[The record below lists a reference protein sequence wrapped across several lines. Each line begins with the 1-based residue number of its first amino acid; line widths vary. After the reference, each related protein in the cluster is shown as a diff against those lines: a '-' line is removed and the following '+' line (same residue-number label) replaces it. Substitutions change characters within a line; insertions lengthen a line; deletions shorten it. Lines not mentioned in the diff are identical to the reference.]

1 MNTRI
6 LVVDD
11 EIMICKKVAIWLE
24 GDGYGCDIANGADEA
39 MQLLKNQRYD
49 LLISDINMPRVS
61 GLELLQRAKELYPE
75 MAVVMATAVDLRDT
89 AIQALMLGA
98 YAYIIKPFH
107 KNEFLINVVNALE
120 RRRLTLESKRQREI
134 LEEKVRE
141 RTAEVRNREEEIALH
156 LIMAVGHRDEETGEH
171 IKRLGLYSVGIA
183 GALGWDQ
190 EQIGFMRVAAPMHDV
205 GKIGIPDM
213 ILQKYGQLTPDEFE
227 IIKEHTR
234 IGGVILGGTSI
245 PLLQMA
251 EDIALY
257 HHEKWDGSGYP
268 HGLSGEDIPEAA
280 RIVTVADVYDALSHD
295 RVYRKAYREQ
305 EVISIMR
312 EKKGSHFDPTIFDCF
327 MEILPEMKQ
336 ILRHH
341 GDGASLAAGAA

>member
-1 MNTRI
+1 
-6 LVVDD
+6 
-11 EIMICKKVAIWLE
+11 
-24 GDGYGCDIANGADEA
+24 
-39 MQLLKNQRYD
+39 
-49 LLISDINMPRVS
+49 MPQVS
-61 GLELLQRAKELYPE
+61 GIELLQGAKELYPD
-75 MAVVMATAVDLRDT
+75 MAVVMATAVDQRDT

-120 RRRLTLESKRQREI
+120 RRRLALESKRHREI
-134 LEEKVRE
+134 LEAKVRE

-171 IKRLGLYSVGIA
+171 IKRLGRYSVA
-183 GALGWDQ
+183 MAEALGWDQ
-190 EQIGFMRVAAPMHDV
+190 ERIDFMRVAAPMHDV
-205 GKIGIPDM
+205 GKIGVPDI
-213 ILQKYGQLTPDEFE
+213 ILQKHGQLTPDEFE

-234 IGGVILGGTSI
+234 IGGIILGGTSI

-251 EDIALY
+251 KDIALY

-295 RVYRKAYREQ
+295 RVYRKACREQ

-312 EKKGSHFDPTIFDCF
+312 EKKGSHFDPAIFDCF
-327 MEILPEMKQ
+327 MEILPQMRK
-336 ILRHH
+336 IVHDYKDVRV
-341 GDGASLAAGAA
+341 